1 MGTKDQYYTP
11 VEFAKLFNIDKQT
24 LIYYDNQGIFAPA
37 FKNENG
43 YRYYST
49 DQIPL
54 FSVLLSLR
62 KLNIQ
67 GCLLSEYN
75 QSPSNDKLI
84 EMLAD
89 KILEYKETV
98 KSLSD
103 KINCLQSKISYIQQ
117 SQAYPVNKIMLVP
130 QNHIYCQR
138 SGIIPKSTPHKNALL
153 SCAPLISQF
162 TNSLLTDDIHFAF
175 MPIIQT
181 TEDLQ
186 KSQDYRIVLLTGD
199 ENLFTNP
206 LVFQPALYLT
216 LYIED
221 DFYENACH
229 YVDMLK
235 DFMDKVQLTP
245 EPLAFI
251 TPLRTFHCTGCGGHK
266 KNKLTKIEI
275 KVLYE

>member
-1 MGTKDQYYTP
+1 MGTKEQYYTP

-67 GCLLSEYN
+67 GYLLSEYN

-84 EMLAD
+84 EMLSD

-98 KSLSD
+98 KALSD
-103 KINCLQSKISYIQQ
+103 KINCLQSKIKYIQQ
-117 SQAYPVNKIMLVP
+117 SQAYPINKIMLVP
-130 QNHIYCQR
+130 QNQIYCQR
-138 SGIIPKSTPHKNALL
+138 SGIISKSTPRKSALL
-153 SCAPLISQF
+153 SCAPLINQF

-181 TEDLQ
+181 AEDLQ
-186 KSQDYRIVLLTGD
+186 VPQDYRIVLLTGNKD
-199 ENLFTNP
+199 LFTNP
-206 LVFQPALYLT
+206 LIFQPTLYLT

-221 DFYENACH
+221 DFYENARH
-229 YVDMLK
+229 YVDMMENFL
-235 DFMDKVQLTP
+235 DKVNLPP
-245 EPLAFI
+245 EPLVFI
-251 TPLRTFHCTGCGGHK
+251 TPLRTFHNTGCDSHQ
-266 KNKLTKIEI
+266 KNTLTKIEI
-275 KVLYE
+275 KVSYE